1 MPYEWEFE
9 TLGRPL
15 TPSGQKCHRGPMI
28 DIEMRMAQP
37 LLRIPEAE
45 RLRQHVLSHI
55 VDINNVAVETR
66 EVCLRVLN
74 SNLGPVFFYLN
85 PQAASLQVPICEKR
99 NSIDIDYD
107 LKVFDQFY
115 PKVVDSLQGYNVS
128 KQHLALIREG
138 LKANNAIMRVA
149 ARCAVVLLVTYVE
162 YGLDNA

>member
-28 DIEMRMAQP
+28 DIEMRMSQP

-45 RLRQHVLSHI
+45 RLRQHLLSNI
-55 VDINNVAVETR
+55 VDPAGVEVRTR
-66 EVCLRVLN
+66 ETCLRVLN

-85 PQAASLQVPICEKR
+85 PKAASLQVNICEKR
-99 NSIDIDYD
+99 NSIDIDND

-115 PKVVDSLQGYNVS
+115 TQVVDSLQKYNVS
-128 KQHLALIREG
+128 RQHLTLIREG
-138 LKANNAIMRVA
+138 LKSNNAIMRVA
-149 ARCAVVLLVTYVE
+149 ARCAVILLVTYVE
-162 YGLDNA
+162 FGLDNA